1 VNVGTGFGRPRHH
14 HRVTESTNQGARG
27 LALAG
32 APSGAVVTASEQ
44 TAGRGRR
51 GRTWNAPAG
60 KALLFSAI
68 LRPLGLEHALL
79 PLSVP
84 LAVCAAVES
93 LAPVECQ
100 VKWPNDVWICERE
113 ALQGEGE
120 AGNIDVGPDAKPHLL
135 GRKVAGVLIE
145 AQPPDWA
152 VIGIG
157 LNVAIEPEEFPADL
171 RQPAVSVGNEVGVEE
186 ALATVCEQLDAWVEA
201 EAVRVLAEFRRRDAL
216 LGREVSW
223 EGAGA
228 PAGSGS
234 GVADGVD
241 ERGNL
246 IVVAGGERVSLGAG
260 EVQLAVP

>member
-1 VNVGTGFGRPRHH
+1 VNVPPGFGRPRHH

-32 APSGAVVTASEQ
+32 APSGAVVTAGEQ

-51 GRTWNAPAG
+51 GRTWTAPAG
-60 KALLFSAI
+60 KALLVSAI
-68 LRPLGLEHALL
+68 LRPLGLEHVLL

-100 VKWPNDVWICERE
+100 VKWPNDVWIEE
-113 ALQGEGE
+113 
-120 AGNIDVGPDAKPHLL
+120 
-135 GRKVAGVLIE
+135 RKVAGVLIE

-157 LNVAIEPEEFPADL
+157 LNVAIEPHEFPADL
-171 RQPAVSVGNEVGVEE
+171 RHPAVSVGRGVGVEE
-186 ALATVCEQLDAWVEA
+186 ALAAACQQLDAWVEA
-201 EAVRVLAEFRRRDAL
+201 DPERVLAEFRGRDAL
-216 LGREVSW
+216 LGREVRW

-228 PAGSGS
+228 PAGLGS
-234 GVADGVD
+234 GIADGVD

-246 IVVAGGERVSLGAG
+246 IVVTEGGERLSLGAG
-260 EVQLAVP
+260 EVTLIPG